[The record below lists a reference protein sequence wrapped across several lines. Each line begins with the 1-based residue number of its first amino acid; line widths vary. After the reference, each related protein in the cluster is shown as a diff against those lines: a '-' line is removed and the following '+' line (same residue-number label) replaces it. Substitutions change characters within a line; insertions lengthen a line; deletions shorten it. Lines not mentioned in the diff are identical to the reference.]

1 MLEIKMQEDKTE
13 FPAISPI
20 LHQNI
25 FYNHTEPMLKRI
37 DILIMAFC
45 TGLIV
50 ANIYYCQPL
59 VILIAEDFKLSETNA
74 GKITYLTQ
82 IGYALGLFLLVP
94 LGDMFER
101 KKQILVITTLAIA
114 ALLVAAVSKT
124 FFLLEFASIL
134 IGACSIVPQLILP
147 LAANLSTDENRGA
160 NIGMIMSG
168 LLVGILASR
177 SVSGS
182 IGFWLGWR
190 AMYYIAAAIC
200 ALLLLLMAKRF
211 PQSYPNFK
219 GTYKQLMSS
228 MFGYIKSQPALREA
242 SLINF
247 FAFAIISAFW
257 TTMVLFLAN
266 PPFNFQTLQIGLFGI
281 AGAAGALAAPLVG
294 KLSDGNNPRKNLMI
308 GFILQI
314 VSLALF
320 YFTGANL
327 LVFVI
332 GIILIDIAQQAIHV
346 TNQTKIYTLI
356 PEARNRLNTIFM
368 SVSFIGASCGSALG
382 LWLWGQ
388 GGWNL
393 FCYGMTAIVMLN
405 IMIYQFYGKKFNI
418 K

>member
-1 MLEIKMQEDKTE
+1 
-13 FPAISPI
+13 
-20 LHQNI
+20 
-25 FYNHTEPMLKRI
+25 MLKRI
-37 DILIMAFC
+37 DILLMAFC

-59 VILIAEDFKLSETNA
+59 VILVAKDFNLTESYA
-74 GKITYLTQ
+74 GRITYLTQ

-101 KKQILVITTLAIA
+101 KKQILVITGLAIL
-114 ALLVAAVSKT
+114 ALLVAAFSKT
-124 FFLLEFASIL
+124 FFLLEIASVL

-147 LAANLSTDENRGA
+147 LAANLSSDENRGA

-177 SVSGS
+177 AVSGS

-190 AMYYIAAAIC
+190 AMYYIAAGIC
-200 ALLLLLMAKRF
+200 ALLIALMAKRF
-211 PQSYPNFK
+211 PQSYPGFK
-219 GTYKQLMSS
+219 GTYKELMTS
-228 MFGYIKSQPALREA
+228 MFSYIKTQPVLRET
-242 SLINF
+242 SIINF
-247 FAFAIISAFW
+247 LAFAIISAFW

-266 PPFNFQTLQIGLFGI
+266 PPYGFQTLQIGLFGI

-308 GFILQI
+308 GFVLQI
-314 VSLALF
+314 VSIALF
-320 YFTGANL
+320 YFTGSHL
-327 LVFVI
+327 YLFVI
-332 GIILIDIAQQAIHV
+332 GIILIDIGQQAIHV
-346 TNQTKIYTLI
+346 TNQTRIYTLI

-382 LWLWGQ
+382 LFLWDK

-393 FCYGMTAIVMLN
+393 FCYGMTGIIILN
-405 IMIYQFYGKKFNI
+405 ILIYKFYGNKKF
-418 K
+418 

>member
-1 MLEIKMQEDKTE
+1 
-13 FPAISPI
+13 
-20 LHQNI
+20 
-25 FYNHTEPMLKRI
+25 MLKRI

-59 VILIAEDFKLSETNA
+59 VILIADDFQLSESNA
-74 GKITYLTQ
+74 GRITYLTQ

-101 KKQILVITTLAIA
+101 KKQILVITVMAII

-124 FFLLEFASIL
+124 FLLLEMASVL

-147 LAANLSTDENRGA
+147 LAANLSSDENRGA

-177 SVSGS
+177 AVSGS

-211 PQSYPNFK
+211 PKSLPAFK
-219 GTYKQLMSS
+219 GTYKQLMGS
-228 MFGYIKSQPALREA
+228 MFGYIKSQPALRET

-308 GFILQI
+308 GFIMQI
-314 VSLALF
+314 ISMAMF

-327 LVFVI
+327 FVFVA

-393 FCYGMTAIVMLN
+393 FCYGITGIIILN
-405 IMIYQFYGKKFNI
+405 ILIYLYYGRKQNI
-418 K
+418 TKIQ

>member
-1 MLEIKMQEDKTE
+1 MQITPKLSRTD
-13 FPAISPI
+13 II
-20 LHQNI
+20 L
-25 FYNHTEPMLKRI
+25 
-37 DILIMAFC
+37 MAFC

-59 VILIAEDFKLSETNA
+59 VVLIAKDFNLTETVA
-74 GKITYLTQ
+74 GRITYLTQ

-101 KKQILVITTLAIA
+101 KKQILIITAMAIV

-124 FFLLEFASIL
+124 FFVLEIASVL

-177 SVSGS
+177 AVSGS
-182 IGFWLGWR
+182 IGFWLDWR
-190 AMYYIAAAIC
+190 AVYYIAAAIC
-200 ALLLLLMAKRF
+200 ALLILLMAKRF
-211 PQSYPNFK
+211 PQSYPAFK
-219 GTYKQLMSS
+219 GTYRELMRS
-228 MFGYIKSQPALREA
+228 MFSYIKTQPALRET
-242 SLINF
+242 SIINF
-247 FAFAIISAFW
+247 LAFAIISAFW

-314 VSLALF
+314 VSVALF
-320 YFTGANL
+320 YFTGSNL
-327 LVFVI
+327 YLFVI
-332 GIILIDIAQQAIHV
+332 GIVLIDIGQQAIHV
-346 TNQTKIYTLI
+346 TNQTRIYTLI

-393 FCYGMTAIVMLN
+393 FCYGMTGIILLN
-405 IMIYQFYGKKFNI
+405 ILIYNFYGRKKSTS
-418 K
+418 

>member
-1 MLEIKMQEDKTE
+1 
-13 FPAISPI
+13 
-20 LHQNI
+20 
-25 FYNHTEPMLKRI
+25 MLKRA
-37 DILIMAFC
+37 DILLMAFC

-59 VILIAEDFKLSETNA
+59 VILVAKDFNLTESYA
-74 GKITYLTQ
+74 GRITYLTQ

-101 KKQILVITTLAIA
+101 KKQILVITGLAIL
-114 ALLVAAVSKT
+114 ALLVAALSKT
-124 FFLLEFASIL
+124 FFLLEIASVL
-134 IGACSIVPQLILP
+134 IGTCSIVPQLILP
-147 LAANLSTDENRGA
+147 LAANLSSDENRGA

-177 SVSGS
+177 AVSGS

-190 AMYYIAAAIC
+190 AMYYIAAGIC
-200 ALLLLLMAKRF
+200 ALLIALMAKRF
-211 PQSYPNFK
+211 PQSYPGFK
-219 GTYKQLMSS
+219 GTYKELMTS
-228 MFGYIKSQPALREA
+228 MFSYIKTQPVLRET
-242 SLINF
+242 SIINF
-247 FAFAIISAFW
+247 LAFAIISAFW

-266 PPFNFQTLQIGLFGI
+266 PPFSFQTLQIGLFGI

-314 VSLALF
+314 VSIALF
-320 YFTGANL
+320 YFTGSHL
-327 LVFVI
+327 YLFVI
-332 GIILIDIAQQAIHV
+332 GIVLIDIGQQAIHV
-346 TNQTKIYTLI
+346 TNQTRIYTLI

-382 LWLWGQ
+382 LFLWDK

-393 FCYGMTAIVMLN
+393 FCYGMTGIIVLN
-405 IMIYQFYGKKFNI
+405 SLIYKFYGRKNK
-418 K
+418 